1 MTMEEEKKQRGRPP
15 ENLYA
20 KYVAGK
26 EEQIEQYCEQG
37 ADLKGLANLLGCGLT
52 TLKRIKKEYPEFA
65 DLIKVSS
72 EVADDAVISALY
84 KRALGYEAEETVTE
98 VRVDPSGATQT
109 TFVKKVKKHVPPDTT
124 AAIFWLKNRTKEWSD
139 SQNVKFDATQPINI
153 TIAPYKSKGEQQ
165 TGDEHRDTAERET
178 TESLRATD

>member
-1 MTMEEEKKQRGRPP
+1 MEGEEKKKMGRPP
-15 ENLYA
+15 ENISLYD
-20 KYVAGK
+20 KYVSGK
-26 EEQIEQYCEQG
+26 EQLVEEACEKG

-52 TLKRIKKEYPEFA
+52 TLKRIKKNHPEFA
-65 DLIKVSS
+65 DLIKVSG
-72 EVADDAVISALY
+72 EVADEAVISALY

-139 SQNVKFDATQPINI
+139 RQDVNIDTTQPINI
-153 TIAPYKSKGEQQ
+153 TIAPYKKKEEQQ
-165 TGDEHRDTAERET
+165 N
-178 TESLRATD
+178 TENE

>member
-1 MTMEEEKKQRGRPP
+1 MEGEEKKKMGRPP
-15 ENLYA
+15 ENISLYD
-20 KYVAGK
+20 KYVSGK
-26 EEQIEQYCEQG
+26 EQLVEEACEKG

-52 TLKRIKKEYPEFA
+52 TLKRIKKNHPEFA
-65 DLIKVSS
+65 DLIKVSG
-72 EVADDAVISALY
+72 EVADEAVISALY

-139 SQNVKFDATQPINI
+139 RQDVNIDTTQPINI
-153 TIAPYKSKGEQQ
+153 TIAPYQKKVEQP
-165 TGDEHRDTAERET
+165 AEQAE
-178 TESLRATD
+178 E